1 MARRVLITGGA
12 GFIGSHVT
20 DELLAAGYEVRI
32 FDNGAA
38 QVHGQRAGPPSYLAP
53 EAEYIFGDVRNG
65 TALHRALCNVDGV
78 VHLAAVVGVGQSMY
92 EVERYT
98 AVNEQGSATLMQA
111 LLERRIGRLVVASS
125 MSVYGEGR
133 YLTSN
138 GEIWDA
144 AERETARLQASEWD
158 PRDRGA
164 SRCRRCRALRTNAHR
179 SGRSTRSTN
188 MPRSA

>member
-38 QVHGQRAGPPSYLAP
+38 QVHGERNGPPPHLAR

-65 TALHRALCNVDGV
+65 RALERTLRNVDGV
-78 VHLAAVVGVGQSMY
+78 LHLAAVVGVGQSMY

-98 AVNEQGSATLMQA
+98 AVNEQGSRDADAGAARTTRRA
-111 LLERRIGRLVVASS
+111 RGRRLLDERL
-125 MSVYGEGR
+125 
-133 YLTSN
+133 
-138 GEIWDA
+138 
-144 AERETARLQASEWD
+144 
-158 PRDRGA
+158 
-164 SRCRRCRALRTNAHR
+164 RRRPLSHQ
-179 SGRSTRSTN
+179 
-188 MPRSA
+188 